1 MITYRFAEIKDLN
14 LLVSLRLEFLEVS
27 SSNNKYG
34 NIKVNI
40 QEYFKTKILQQAY
53 MLEVG

>member
-27 SSNNKYG
+27 PSNKYG

-40 QEYFKTKILQQAY
+40 EEYFKTKYYNRRIC
-53 MLEVG
+53 